1 MGSIAVSPPYPAHR
15 SSPMPGGG
23 RHRALYE
30 AIRRVGARSLDA
42 VRPRVGVLLSGL
54 NWVRVALL
62 VVASTLL
69 VYLGA
74 VLLARLG
81 VLWAFYP

>member
-15 SSPMPGGG
+15 SSPMPGG

-30 AIRRVGARSLDA
+30 AIRRVGARLLDA
-42 VRPRVGVLLSGL
+42 VRPRIGVLLPGL
-54 NWVRVALL
+54 NWVGVALL

-81 VLWAFYP
+81 VWAFYP

>member
-1 MGSIAVSPPYPAHR
+1 
-15 SSPMPGGG
+15 
-23 RHRALYE
+23 
-30 AIRRVGARSLDA
+30 
-42 VRPRVGVLLSGL
+42 
-54 NWVRVALL
+54 VRVALL